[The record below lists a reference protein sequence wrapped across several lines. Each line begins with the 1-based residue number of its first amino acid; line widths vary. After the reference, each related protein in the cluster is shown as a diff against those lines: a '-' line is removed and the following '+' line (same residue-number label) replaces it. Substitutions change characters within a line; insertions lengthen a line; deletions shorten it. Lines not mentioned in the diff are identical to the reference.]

1 MECIIFMCCL
11 LGGSVVNV
19 ALLYGVAKLQRF
31 KRSQIVSAPAF
42 RAPAF
47 RNPPFYSEEL
57 FLGQK

>member
-1 MECIIFMCCL
+1 MECMIFMCCL
-11 LGGSVVNV
+11 LRGSVVNV

-31 KRSQIVSAPAF
+31 RRSQIVSAPAF

-47 RNPPFYSEEL
+47 RNPPIDSEKL